1 MADNVLDISKLIES
15 RKKKVF
21 KVTLLDG
28 QEIRL
33 KHDAPFFEI
42 DESLKG
48 KESYVDFFK
57 PLTIDEDA
65 DKWDSIL
72 DDDDYGQSVMEA
84 ILKYIQ
90 AGVFEQKIKKDTGDV
105 KPS

>member
-1 MADNVLDISKLIES
+1 MADNVLDVSKLVES

-33 KHDAPFFEI
+33 RHDAPFFEV
-42 DESLKG
+42 DDKLEG
-48 KESYVDFFK
+48 KESYIELFK
-57 PLTIDEDA
+57 FMTIDEDV
-65 DKWDSIL
+65 DKWDVVL
-72 DDDDYGQSVMEA
+72 NDEDYGQSVILE

-90 AGVFEQKIKKDTGDV
+90 AAVFEQKIKKDTGDV
-105 KPS
+105 KPF